1 MRRASTRLA
10 DKEIFPSSEDHSEV
24 DDDDTEDMVDVAE
37 AKREAAEGTAE
48 AKANARKCH
57 SHKRR
62 DSQVQQQLFQLH
74 EKATI
79 MPSAMLKRMNNMAAA
94 KASRPIYISHSN
106 SLTQDD
112 DVFTTSRR
120 HSMEADVDAEEE
132 KSPKEAQ
139 TSETQSTVPEAHKWN
154 PLKDLNTWIDGSEGV
169 EVNDDGQ
176 PEITSP
182 TSNPFKI
189 LGTSADDISCHP
201 HVLSPPLMEGLQLF
215 MPESLQEHHY
225 WLKYSLVRDGPSQI
239 QMLRHCRASQHTI
252 LAIETTDGHVFGSFT
267 SYPWRLT
274 SAKGYYGS
282 KESFVWRMRNSR
294 NEEVDSV
301 MEQIL
306 MESKI
311 DVFPFTGRNNMV
323 QLCTKEYMALGHGE
337 LLDESIGH
345 GEEEGENES
354 GASREDFYGFAIK
367 LEKSMETGS
376 TSSSETFGNPC
387 LIQRE
392 SRGEVFEVANV
403 ELWSMTPHETVE
415 SADHAEMKALFEEQ
429 RHAGPNLNLIEILV
443 GGTHL

>member
-1 MRRASTRLA
+1 
-10 DKEIFPSSEDHSEV
+10 
-24 DDDDTEDMVDVAE
+24 
-37 AKREAAEGTAE
+37 
-48 AKANARKCH
+48 
-57 SHKRR
+57 
-62 DSQVQQQLFQLH
+62 
-74 EKATI
+74 
-79 MPSAMLKRMNNMAAA
+79 
-94 KASRPIYISHSN
+94 
-106 SLTQDD
+106 
-112 DVFTTSRR
+112 
-120 HSMEADVDAEEE
+120 MEADIVEDDQQQREEE
-132 KSPKEAQ
+132 KSSKDLPQ
-139 TSETQSTVPEAHKWN
+139 TPGAESSVPPHKWN

-176 PEITSP
+176 PELTSP
-182 TSNPFKI
+182 TTNPFKI
-189 LGTSADDISCHP
+189 LGTSANDTSCHP
-201 HVLSPPLMEGLQLF
+201 HVLSPPLMEGLQVF

-267 SYPWRLT
+267 SFPWRLT

-282 KESFVWRMRNSR
+282 KESFVWRMRRSR
-294 NEEVDSV
+294 NEQVESV

-311 DVFPFTGRNNMV
+311 DVFPFTGKNNMV
-323 QLCTKEYMALGHGE
+323 QLCTNECMALGHGE

-345 GEEEGENES
+345 GSEGDEKVEKTLPDDS
-354 GASREDFYGFAIK
+354 YGFAIK
-367 LEKSMETGS
+367 LDKSMETGS

-403 ELWSMTPHETVE
+403 ELWSMTPYETVE
-415 SADHAEMKALFEEQ
+415 EADHAEMKALFGME
-429 RHAGPNLNLIEILV
+429 RHAGQKLNLIEILV